1 MLISCTPAEY
11 RMALESLAALKAT
24 LERAASAPTGSKL
37 HRGIPYFQKGI
48 QRWGTFLAVHS
59 PNEDS
64 VPAGRPYVES
74 GGCGKY
80 VLRVP
85 DGSYRLVEIVTKRSG
100 SCNG

>member
-37 HRGIPYFQKGI
+37 HRGIPYFQRGV
-48 QRWGTFLAVHS
+48 QRWEEFLAVHS
-59 PNEDS
+59 PVEDS
-64 VPAGRPYVES
+64 ATGRPYVES
-74 GGCGKY
+74 GGSGKY

-85 DGSYRLVEIVTKRSG
+85 TPGAVIL
-100 SCNG
+100 